1 MNWLKLNNID
11 YVIDK
16 KRILSNIN
24 LTIDEGEN
32 ITILGPNGSG
42 KSTLIKLISRS
53 IYPEVKED
61 SELIIY
67 GRKHINIWEMRSK
80 IGFVTNEIHERI
92 NPKIT
97 LNDLIISG
105 FYGSIGI
112 PINEKPNEYQYFTSK
127 ILLEKFGLIHSID
140 SKYKCL
146 SDGQKRI
153 ALIIRALVHNP
164 RILILDEP
172 TINLDI
178 KSYFILLE
186 FLGKLTLDGVNL
198 VIVTNNLESIIKE
211 TTRVILIKKGR
222 IVSDGTPRNII
233 NSEKIKNLFDLD
245 INVMNINGY
254 WRISPGSKPL
264 AY

>member
-1 MNWLKLNNID
+1 
-11 YVIDK
+11 
-16 KRILSNIN
+16 
-24 LTIDEGEN
+24 
-32 ITILGPNGSG
+32 
-42 KSTLIKLISRS
+42 
-53 IYPEVKED
+53 
-61 SELIIY
+61 
-67 GRKHINIWEMRSK
+67 
-80 IGFVTNEIHERI
+80 
-92 NPKIT
+92 
-97 LNDLIISG
+97 
-105 FYGSIGI
+105 
-112 PINEKPNEYQYFTSK
+112 
-127 ILLEKFGLIHSID
+127 
-140 SKYKCL
+140 
-146 SDGQKRI
+146 
-153 ALIIRALVHNP
+153 